1 LHWLSPAAI
10 VKYRPE
16 LLSERVPHNKPAT
29 VKRQFKGEEKKIGN
43 LVSEGG
49 LTPGQTLTLKAREI
63 SRPANSC
70 LVSLRI
76 SF

>member
-1 LHWLSPAAI
+1 MGRH
-10 VKYRPE
+10 
-16 LLSERVPHNKPAT
+16 
-29 VKRQFKGEEKKIGN
+29 N

-63 SRPANSC
+63 SRPANSW

-76 SF
+76 SFLIIKSRQTPHLQQ